1 MLSSWPPAYRAGR
14 SFSVRRL
21 SFYSCPLPQP
31 LLCNVPGL
39 AAFQSY
45 AGCSAPPVQPPP
57 QFCCLRNRAWLS
69 LQRPRGVRCIN
80 LLPYKSSS
88 VVPKRAARSDLS
100 LYPKPGLL
108 AAG

>member
-1 MLSSWPPAYRAGR
+1 MATCLSGWKELLGQETQFLFLSLTAALALQRAWPG
-14 SFSVRRL
+14 SF
-21 SFYSCPLPQP
+21 PE
-31 LLCNVPGL
+31 LCRVLGTP
-39 AAFQSY
+39 S
-45 AGCSAPPVQPPP
+45 SAPP

-80 LLPYKSSS
+80 LLPYKSSA